1 MWSPI
6 NGLYFQILLQPL
18 CALREIKLHQALTG
32 PELWPY
38 KNSAYE
44 CLQQSRAGRAT
55 RVLWSWGSRAFQH
68 LHVRN
73 KRQTVPRT
81 RTQAQGKQ
89 ACGACTDEEETL
101 KSWCSPC
108 RVQAR
113 RPGDTY
119 WGGIR
124 HGCNILYRCSLLPG
138 KSHTLPSL
146 PRVPDRRAPSKEKVN
161 NCL

>member
-1 MWSPI
+1 MQRILVCIQRILRCSKKSGDREDPGSFTACLHLCIFVWSSV

-18 CALREIKLHQALTG
+18 CALGEIKLHQALTE

-38 KNSAYE
+38 KNSAHE

-68 LHVRN
+68 LHMRN

-89 ACGACTDEEETL
+89 ARGARTDEEETL
-101 KSWCSPC
+101 KS
-108 RVQAR
+108 
-113 RPGDTY
+113 
-119 WGGIR
+119 
-124 HGCNILYRCSLLPG
+124 
-138 KSHTLPSL
+138 
-146 PRVPDRRAPSKEKVN
+146 
-161 NCL
+161 